1 MRELRAQAGPQT
13 KFLSTTADI
22 CIFGGAAGGGKTFA
36 LLLEPLRYIN
46 QQGFNGVIFRKNYTQ
61 VTDPGGL
68 WETSLK
74 MYSGIRGAMPWK
86 SPKKHWDFGGRS
98 TLSFDY
104 LSNDDD
110 VFSWQGSQICFI
122 GWDELTHFTENMFF
136 YMLSRNRSTCGV
148 KPYVRATCN
157 PDSDSWV
164 KEFISWW
171 IDQRTGYAIPERSG
185 VLRWFFRAEDGG
197 VICWGDSPGEVC
209 QAINSGLPMAEHIT
223 PDDCKSVTFITSSVY
238 DNKALLEANPTYLS
252 SLKALSL
259 VNKERL
265 LRGNWKIRPAAG
277 LYFKREQFRIVKNV
291 PAKIVVVARA
301 WDLAATEITTENK
314 DPDRTA
320 GVLIAR
326 LANGQYIVL
335 NAIRRACNA
344 ANVRQLVKSTGLSD
358 RAEYKCNTIHIPQD
372 PGQAGKEQAASYTR
386 FLAGFTVKTHVVSG
400 SKINRA
406 EPFSA
411 QVQAG
416 NVMVLE
422 GPWNDVY
429 LSELESFPDGA
440 HDDLVD
446 ASSDAFAA
454 VAAVHDW
461 SALIS

>member
-61 VTDPGGL
+61 VTAPGGL

-74 MYSGIRGAMPWK
+74 MYSGIRGAKPWK

-197 VICWGDSPGEVC
+197 VICWGDSPEEVC
-209 QAINSGLPMAEHIT
+209 QAINSGLPMVEHIT

-291 PAKIVVVARA
+291 PAKIVAVARA
-301 WDLAATEITTENK
+301 WDLAATEITAENK

>member
-61 VTDPGGL
+61 VTAPGGL

-197 VICWGDSPGEVC
+197 VICWGDSPEDVC
-209 QAINSGLPMAEHIT
+209 QAINSRLPMVEHIT

-291 PAKIVVVARA
+291 PAKIVAVARA

-422 GPWNDVY
+422 GPWNDIY